1 MFVIQVTP
9 SLFPAQLRRKTVRH
23 PFRILIS
30 LNNLDI
36 SNIRIV
42 YCQDFYQFTEA
53 INQGAGEKRQELEN
67 SFSVICDNF

>member
-23 PFRILIS
+23 PFSILIS

-36 SNIRIV
+36 SNIRTV
-42 YCQDFYQFTEA
+42 YCQDFLILVYRGHQSGGMGKET
-53 INQGAGEKRQELEN
+53 GAGKQ
-67 SFSVICDNF
+67 SFSYL